1 MSTLLFWTAGSSVS
15 LAQTTDSQTFSAVEV
30 VAAQE
35 STPSAEPQFTAS
47 TEEDLLAPAAAGTN
61 TKMRPSTR
69 EVSTPEAAVENTA
82 STKEVAKAGKQEKV
96 SLPAKMLMKTAVRKI
111 EKAQKRMDI
120 KAEKAAKQG
129 KAIDQ
134 QVKIGIIIAL
144 IGLLLIIVGGAAASG
159 ALAGIGG
166 LALIV
171 GLVVILLAAL
181 EVI

>member
-35 STPSAEPQFTAS
+35 STSTAEPQFTAS